1 MENQQELMQKFQ
13 MFEQQMQQ
21 IQQQLQAIEQGIIDL
36 SNLNLGLDEL
46 VGKEGKE
53 PMNLVGKGI
62 FVKTKLLSEE
72 LVVDVG
78 GKNFVSKS
86 IPDTKQMIVEQ
97 IGKLQEAKEILT
109 ENMEKSGADFQQ
121 MIMEAQNAEQ
131 NQKESSG
138 EHKHEC
144 CGKHKEGEE
153 HECCGGKGEDC
164 ECSEEGCEKEDKKE
178 EKKE

>member
-53 PMNLVGKGI
+53 TMSLVGKGI
-62 FVKTKLLSEE
+62 FAKTKLVSEE
-72 LVVDVG
+72 LIVDVG
-78 GKNFVSKS
+78 GKNFVAKS
-86 IPDTKQMIVEQ
+86 IPETKEMIVNQ
-97 IGKLQEAKEILT
+97 IGKLKEAKEILT

-121 MIMEAQNAEQ
+121 MIMEAQKAEQ
-131 NQKESSG
+131 GS
-138 EHKHEC
+138 HEC
-144 CGKHKEGEE
+144 CGNKEDCACE
-153 HECCGGKGEDC
+153 KGEKC
-164 ECSEEGCEKEDKKE
+164 EEGNCEGKK
-178 EKKE
+178 